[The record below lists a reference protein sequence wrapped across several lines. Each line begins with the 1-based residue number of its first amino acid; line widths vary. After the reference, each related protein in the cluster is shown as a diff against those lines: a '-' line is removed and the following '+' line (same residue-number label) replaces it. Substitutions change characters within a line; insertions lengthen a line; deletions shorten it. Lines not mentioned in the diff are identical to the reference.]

1 MTPGTL
7 AEHVA
12 LAMAAAEGNR
22 EAQERAI
29 GNNWDALGYGALAK
43 AAVAE
48 LERLGVLAGAA
59 ATNAATG
66 AAEEPRADFVPIPCR
81 GVTAT

>member
-1 MTPGTL
+1 MPDI
-7 AEHVA
+7 AERLA
-12 LAMAAAEGNR
+12 LAMADAEGNR

-29 GNNWDALGYGALAK
+29 GNNYDALGYGALAK

-48 LERLGVLAGAA
+48 LERLGVLPGASTA
-59 ATNAATG
+59 NATTG
-66 AAEEPRADFVPIPCR
+66 TAEEPRADLLSIPGR